1 MESRLKIGWSANAAF
16 VNSGY
21 GMQTALFAGR
31 LRDLGH
37 EMVLFANYGLNGAGS
52 VWNGIPVLPAA
63 FDGTGCDILGAHVD
77 SVKPD
82 LVIIL
87 ADAWPLNPQ
96 VLKALPC
103 PVAAWMPVDCGRA
116 DGEPASAPRLGAA
129 DARMLHA
136 SGAVPVAMSRHGER
150 ALREAGFSP
159 LYVPHA
165 VDLQIFKPPADRDA
179 LRETWG
185 VAGRFV
191 IGINA
196 ANKDGL
202 RKGYAEQLL
211 AFMRFRKRHP
221 EALLLIHAL
230 PQMPGCQL
238 DLEALARRLGI
249 TEAVLFSD
257 KYKYVAGL
265 LSPRDM
271 ADWYG
276 VLDLYSGC
284 AYAEG
289 FGVPL
294 LEAQACGTPVVTTDA
309 SAMTEL
315 RGPGWLAPGQ
325 EYWNPVH
332 EAWWRD
338 PSVKAIERA
347 YEKAFKLAASKRQ
360 AAREFA
366 LGYDADLVLLD
377 HFKPALDSIMERK
390 TAA

>member
-1 MESRLKIGWSANAAF
+1 
-16 VNSGY
+16 
-21 GMQTALFAGR
+21 

-37 EMVLFANYGLNGAGS
+37 EVVIYANYGLTGAGS

-63 FDGTGCDILGAHVD
+63 FDGTGCDILGAHVQ
-77 SVKPD
+77 STQPD

-103 PVAAWMPVDCGRA
+103 PVAVWMPVDCGKA
-116 DGEPASAPRLGAA
+116 EGEPESALTLGAA
-129 DARMLHA
+129 DARMLRA
-136 SGAVPVAMSRHGER
+136 SGAVPVAMSRHGEK

-165 VDLQIFKPPADRDA
+165 VDVQIFKPAADREA
-179 LRETWG
+179 LREQWG
-185 VAGRFV
+185 VTGRFV
-191 IGINA
+191 IGING
-196 ANKDGL
+196 ANKDGI

-211 AFMRFRKRHP
+211 AFSRFRRRHP

-230 PQMPGCQL
+230 PQQPGCQL
-238 DLEALARRLGI
+238 DIEALARRVGI
-249 TEAVLFSD
+249 ADAVLFSD
-257 KYKYVAGL
+257 KYKYAAGL
-265 LSPRDM
+265 LSPADM
-271 ADWYG
+271 AGWYG

-294 LEAQACGTPVVTTDA
+294 IEAAACGTPVVTTDA

-315 RGPGWLAPGQ
+315 RGPGWLVGGEP
-325 EYWNPVH
+325 YWNPVH
-332 EAWWRD
+332 EAWWLK
-338 PSVKAIERA
+338 PSVKAIDRA
-347 YEKAFKLAASKRQ
+347 YEKAHKLAASKRT

-366 LGYDADLVLLD
+366 LGYDADAILLD
-377 HFKPALDSIMERK
+377 YFKPALGAIMERK
-390 TAA
+390 AAA